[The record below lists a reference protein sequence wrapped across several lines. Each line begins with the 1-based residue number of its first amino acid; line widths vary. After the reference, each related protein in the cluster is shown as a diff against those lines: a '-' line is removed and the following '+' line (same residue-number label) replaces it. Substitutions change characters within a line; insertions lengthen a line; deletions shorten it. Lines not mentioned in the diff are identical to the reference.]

1 MEIIGTQNL
10 QDVGLEELMSH
21 LKPDSLFERFAAR
34 KANQVGATKE
44 FLEIKGQKFQME
56 NMPSAPVMQEN
67 ELIAFKCLHYSV
79 TESAGS
85 MLISI

>member
-1 MEIIGTQNL
+1 
-10 QDVGLEELMSH
+10 
-21 LKPDSLFERFAAR
+21 
-34 KANQVGATKE
+34 
-44 FLEIKGQKFQME
+44 ME
-56 NMPSAPVMQEN
+56 NMPSSPVMQEN